1 MPQSVGVEAE
11 SWTECELNLGWAQV
25 VRLLLHLQHGLFILH
40 ETKPFYWY
48 RYSKFGSTKNRKKKT
63 LKSGRVFW
71 QPAAWHHFELLR
83 IGVRTALSAAA
94 ALQPQKNTK
103 TGRCFTF
110 ALFLEVFLIS
120 FRPVFSVIFFFWAKM
135 LHYFL
140 GHLEEV
146 RSYMA
151 MKMKPSSGESGL
163 LISEWKSKT
172 HNKCMAFEIR
182 GPHGRALADRL
193 CHGAWVVRLR
203 GLLKKS
209 LYWPKLMMLDDGH
222 RLALRYRLLR
232 FGLGF
237 VFICSS

>member
-11 SWTECELNLGWAQV
+11 SWTECELNWAGPKSSGYFCICRTV
-25 VRLLLHLQHGLFILH
+25 SLFCTRRSHFIDTDTANSGPPKT
-40 ETKPFYWY
+40 E
-48 RYSKFGSTKNRKKKT
+48 KKKIT
-63 LKSGRVFW
+63 LKSGRVFFGNPQHDIILSYCESEFEPLFQLQ
-71 QPAAWHHFELLR
+71 QPCSHKKTQKLVAVLLSLYSSKYFLFPF
-83 IGVRTALSAAA
+83 GL
-94 ALQPQKNTK
+94 
-103 TGRCFTF
+103 CFQ
-110 ALFLEVFLIS
+110 LF
-120 FRPVFSVIFFFWAKM
+120 FFFWAKM

-203 GLLKKS
+203 GLLKKAS
-209 LYWPKLMMLDDGH
+209 TG
-222 RLALRYRLLR
+222 RN
-232 FGLGF
+232 
-237 VFICSS
+237 

>member
-1 MPQSVGVEAE
+1 MLAWKLKV
-11 SWTECELNLGWAQV
+11 ELNVNLTGLGPSRPVTFAFAA
-25 VRLLLHLQHGLFILH
+25 RSLYSARDEAILLIQIQQIRVHQ
-40 ETKPFYWY
+40 K
-48 RYSKFGSTKNRKKKT
+48 RKKKKIT
-63 LKSGRVFW
+63 LKSGRVFFGNPQHDIILSYCESEFEPLFQLQ
-71 QPAAWHHFELLR
+71 QPCSHKKTQKLVAVLLSLYSSKYFLFPF
-83 IGVRTALSAAA
+83 GL
-94 ALQPQKNTK
+94 
-103 TGRCFTF
+103 CFQF
-110 ALFLEVFLIS
+110 
-120 FRPVFSVIFFFWAKM
+120 FFFWAKM

-203 GLLKKS
+203 GLLKKAS
-209 LYWPKLMMLDDGH
+209 TG
-222 RLALRYRLLR
+222 RN
-232 FGLGF
+232 
-237 VFICSS
+237 

>member
-63 LKSGRVFW
+63 LKSGRVFLATRSMTSFW
-71 QPAAWHHFELLR
+71 VTANRSSNRSFSCSSPAATKKHKNWSLFYFR
-83 IGVRTALSAAA
+83 FIPRSISYFLSA
-94 ALQPQKNTK
+94 
-103 TGRCFTF
+103 C
-110 ALFLEVFLIS
+110 
-120 FRPVFSVIFFFWAKM
+120 VFSYFFFWAKM

-203 GLLKKS
+203 GLLKKAS
-209 LYWPKLMMLDDGH
+209 TG
-222 RLALRYRLLR
+222 RN
-232 FGLGF
+232 
-237 VFICSS
+237 

>member
-25 VRLLLHLQHGLFILH
+25 VRLLLHLPHGLFILH

-48 RYSKFGSTKNRKKKT
+48 RYSKFGSTKNGKKKIT
-63 LKSGRVFW
+63 LKSGRVFFGNPQHDIILSYCESEFEPLFQLQ
-71 QPAAWHHFELLR
+71 QPCSHKKTQKLVAVLLSLYSSKYFLFPF
-83 IGVRTALSAAA
+83 GL
-94 ALQPQKNTK
+94 
-103 TGRCFTF
+103 CFQ
-110 ALFLEVFLIS
+110 LF
-120 FRPVFSVIFFFWAKM
+120 FFFWAKM

-203 GLLKKS
+203 GLLKKAS
-209 LYWPKLMMLDDGH
+209 TG
-222 RLALRYRLLR
+222 RN
-232 FGLGF
+232 
-237 VFICSS
+237 